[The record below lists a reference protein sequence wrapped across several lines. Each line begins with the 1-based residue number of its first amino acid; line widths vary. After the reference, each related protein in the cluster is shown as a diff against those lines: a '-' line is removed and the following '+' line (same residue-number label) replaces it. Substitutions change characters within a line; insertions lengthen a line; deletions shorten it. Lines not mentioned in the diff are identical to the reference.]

1 MSLSQFPLAVWTQTH
16 TRAADTLGCPD
27 EMTKSLARWGV
38 VSVFALASTWNYLD
52 RLVLMAAAPRVRAEF
67 HLNNTQYGWMLSAFS
82 LAYAL
87 ASPGT
92 GWLLDWLGL
101 EVGIVWAVVMWSVSS
116 FLGGISRGFGQLLG
130 TRAMLG
136 AFESA
141 GVPAAGKLN
150 AAYLEPKNRAI
161 GAAMTQVGL
170 SIAGVAAPL
179 LVAAMPGW
187 REPFFVCAA
196 LGLIWIPIFLLI
208 RSRVAPFEASPPQRE
223 GAGLKLLRDRRLQT
237 LVVANILWMGI
248 YTLWSN
254 WTTPYLTQTFGLTV
268 KSVAVFAWF
277 PPVASTLGAF
287 AGGWISRRAIVGGAS
302 AVNARVFAACI
313 SAAGCLVTLIVPA
326 CRSPFTAML
335 GISASYFW
343 ATAGSVNLYT
353 IPVDIWGGER
363 AGTAIAALVFGYGIL
378 QTAISPLIGSIVDH
392 HGYAPA
398 CWLVA
403 LPPLGGWLLLRT
415 LRS

>member
-1 MSLSQFPLAVWTQTH
+1 
-16 TRAADTLGCPD
+16 
-27 EMTKSLARWGV
+27 MTKSNARRAARWGV

-52 RLVLMAAAPRVRAEF
+52 RLVLSAAAPRVRAEF
-67 HLNNTQYGWMLSAFS
+67 HLTNAQYGWVLSAFS

-87 ASPGT
+87 ASPAM

-101 EVGIVWAVVMWSVSS
+101 EIGIVWAVAMWSVSS
-116 FLGGISRGFGQLLG
+116 VLGGLGRGFGQLLG

-141 GVPAAGKLN
+141 GIPAAGKLN
-150 AAYLEPKNRAI
+150 ASYLEPENRAI

-179 LVAAMPGW
+179 LVAAMSGW
-187 REPFFVCAA
+187 RQPFFVCAS
-196 LGLIWIPIFLLI
+196 LGLLWIPLFMLV
-208 RSRVAPFEASPPQRE
+208 RRRVAPYVIVLPRRGASGME
-223 GAGLKLLRDRRLQT
+223 LLRDRRLQI
-237 LVVANILWMGI
+237 LVIANILWMGI

-254 WTTPYLTQTFGLTV
+254 WTTAYLTQTFGLTV
-268 KSVAVFAWF
+268 KASAVFAWF
-277 PPVASTLGAF
+277 PPVASTIGAF
-287 AGGWISRRAIVGGAS
+287 AGGWISRSAIVGGS
-302 AVNARVFAACI
+302 APVNARVLGAFI
-313 SAAGCLVTLIVPA
+313 SALGCLVTLAVPA

-335 GISASYFW
+335 AISASYFW

-378 QTAISPLIGSIVDH
+378 QTAISPLIGFIVDH

-403 LPPLGGWLLLRT
+403 LPPLGGWWLLRS
-415 LRS
+415 LR